1 MVSRIL
7 DLLDLALATVNP
19 VKDSAPG
26 PLASL
31 QGVPRPSSGEPHSAG
46 GTGCRSSSAGLR
58 NDACAAL
65 EMACAPCVARPLALP
80 DRVAAMQAAIGAETE
95 PLVTLTHLLQLCR
108 DEHPVLWERLN
119 DPASGDKVAVI
130 ASDVRAVLP
139 AALSTSVLDPRVRG
153 ALSAALTAD
162 DDVPAVVVARAL
174 AELLDD
180 VYSHSFAASF
190 RRRSPYQPGVGDPI
204 PLDRGDIPVWRRK
217 RQ

>member
-1 MVSRIL
+1 
-7 DLLDLALATVNP
+7 
-19 VKDSAPG
+19 
-26 PLASL
+26 
-31 QGVPRPSSGEPHSAG
+31 
-46 GTGCRSSSAGLR
+46 
-58 NDACAAL
+58 
-65 EMACAPCVARPLALP
+65 
-80 DRVAAMQAAIGAETE
+80 MQAAIGAETE